1 MFDVLTLLD
10 LVHRLQF
17 PIHTDEEFEA
27 GEWGQVNILAGGIMR
42 LEKVVGKITNP
53 SFPVFQATADRHDR
67 EFTNQ
72 ATVIHGVH
80 IADTDQ
86 CDATGVVYTPGTPLT
101 VEDGILVNAAGGDIV
116 VAWTIIPPTA
126 NVENPN
132 HLRYTTQPFSV
143 LP

>member
-17 PIHTDEEFEA
+17 PIDTDDEFDA
-27 GEWGQVNILAGGIMR
+27 GEWGEVVITGTTMTLG
-42 LEKVVGKITNP
+42 KVTGKIAGP
-53 SFPVFQATADRHDR
+53 AFPVFQATEGRNDR

-101 VEDGILVNAAGGDIV
+101 VEDGILVNADPGDVI

-126 NVENPN
+126 NIENPN
-132 HLRYTTQPFSV
+132 HLRYSTQPFSYA
-143 LP
+143 P

>member
-10 LVHRLQF
+10 LVHRIEF
-17 PIHTDEEFEA
+17 PIATDDEFEA
-27 GEWGQVNILAGGIMR
+27 GEWGEVVITGTTMTLG
-42 LEKVVGKITNP
+42 KVTGKIAGP
-53 SFPVFQATADRHDR
+53 AFPVFQATEDRHDR
-67 EFTNQ
+67 EFTNL

-86 CDATGVVYTPGTPLT
+86 CDATGVVYVPGTPLT
-101 VEDGILVNAAGGDIV
+101 VEDGILVNAIAGDVI

-126 NVENPN
+126 NVEAPN
-132 HLRYTTQPFSV
+132 HLRYSTVPFSV